1 MKKQAIAF
9 FTMFS
14 LILMLSIY
22 YITLPNE
29 TANTKHKDAPVIA
42 DLSKDSDANKKAE
55 KESNDDI
62 ISDPN
67 VDENTKN
74 EAIIK
79 NETLKESE
87 QLETTLQTK
96 LKELGHDTSIEVK
109 EKTIYVSVN
118 AKEEQS
124 IAASIMKEVYK
135 EVGNKYFI
143 EVSFNSK

>member
-29 TANTKHKDAPVIA
+29 SANMSKKDVPVIS
-42 DLSKDSDANKKAE
+42 DLNKDSDENKKVE

-67 VDENTKN
+67 ADEKTKN

-87 QLETTLQTK
+87 KLETTLMSK
-96 LKELGHDTSIEVK
+96 LKELGNDTSIEVK
-109 EKTIYVSVN
+109 EKTIYINVE